1 MMILL
6 RTKSKNS
13 HSCLIEFD
21 DEIRG
26 VLPLRTLRKLSLD
39 NDLEIE
45 IDTELAHALDDEII
59 IASLKRF
66 LDWIAF
72 QERSIGES
80 RIYLHKL
87 PIADDLA
94 QKMISKAIENNYL
107 NDHRCT
113 QLLIESLIDKSK
125 SLPEIKNKLF
135 EKKITPDLIEQ
146 SLAELYD
153 DDKQKQV
160 LENLVIQLIRRW
172 SEYTPERRLNHICN
186 YLVNRGFNY
195 YDIMDFYARNAN
207 DQEDYSQ

>member
-26 VLPLRTLRKLSLD
+26 VLPLRALRKLSLD

-45 IDTELAHALDDEII
+45 IDPELAHTLDDEII

-80 RIYLHKL
+80 RTYLHKF

-94 QKMISKAIENNYL
+94 QKMITKAIENNYL
-107 NDHRCT
+107 NDHRCA
-113 QLLIESLIDKSK
+113 QLIIESLINKSK
-125 SLPEIKNKLF
+125 SLPEIKNKLY
-135 EKKITPDLIEQ
+135 EKKIAPDQIDQ

-153 DDKQKQV
+153 DAKQKQV

-172 SEYTPERRLNHICN
+172 REFPPERRLNRICN

-195 YDIMDFYARNAN
+195 YDIMDINSRNAN
-207 DQEDYSQ
+207 DQEG